1 MNVEFI
7 QWNCKCVS
15 IAAIILSIIS
25 LSCVAI
31 SQLDVI
37 KSMNKVKSLRII
49 WKARFGIFHGI
60 TFLLL
65 TAYIILNWE
74 KCISMKFF
82 SNFDGNNVLFVAWI
96 VLIFLNMY
104 NIKIKDIE
112 FIEKRAD
119 EKLKEDV
126 QNIELNYQIQQA
138 QQMEEMQNSII
149 HKNN

>member
-49 WKARFGIFHGI
+49 WKARFGIFHGV

-82 SNFDGNNVLFVAWI
+82 SNFDGNNVLFVA
-96 VLIFLNMY
+96 
-104 NIKIKDIE
+104 
-112 FIEKRAD
+112 
-119 EKLKEDV
+119 
-126 QNIELNYQIQQA
+126 
-138 QQMEEMQNSII
+138 
-149 HKNN
+149 

>member
-1 MNVEFI
+1 
-7 QWNCKCVS
+7 
-15 IAAIILSIIS
+15 
-25 LSCVAI
+25 
-31 SQLDVI
+31 
-37 KSMNKVKSLRII
+37 
-49 WKARFGIFHGI
+49 
-60 TFLLL
+60 
-65 TAYIILNWE
+65 
-74 KCISMKFF
+74 MKFF

-138 QQMEEMQNSII
+138 QQMEEMQNGII
-149 HKNN
+149 HKNI